1 MSAAL
6 EELIGKIRAIAVVR
20 GEAWLREKVA
30 EILPDEGQESQDPP
44 PCAKRGRALE
54 RRSPSPVPRNRP
66 KLSSKDPPEVSGGP
80 RPASEGPCP
89 AENPFS
95 LGSDSRDASHKYG
108 NKGLRIP
115 VKAASQHGSGNRP
128 SSEVAGA
135 VSAENQKSSSDFS
148 SSLNRRTVKAESC
161 DKSNNRKVSAT
172 SHSSNTEV
180 ESIELRIER
189 LLQRCSEIQQE
200 EDEPPEPTPAP
211 VSSSVTGAATVA
223 ASLGLGRQKVM
234 KLEPTIVWIVGH
246 SYVYWAQKRAAI
258 RSYTEN
264 LTFSIEH
271 VNIYWFGSSGMKWA
285 QLVDELKRKVC
296 SAPLPDLIII
306 HLGGNDIGKVKTLE
320 FISQMQRD
328 ITFIKK
334 LFPNTS
340 LVFSEIIP
348 RLLWNSDGF
357 LFFEKIRKRVNRTM
371 EKFCRATGD
380 FSFRHTD
387 LEGFLFGLYRSD
399 GVHLSDIGVDIFNL
413 GLQSI
418 VEKWLCC
425 GLGETNSD

>member
-211 VSSSVTGAATVA
+211 VSSSVTDH
-223 ASLGLGRQKVM
+223 RPRM
-234 KLEPTIVWIVGH
+234 VWIVGNSFVAKALAKVSLIPDGRQLGFPLSKAIIRWLGHDSLTWDCVTPTLTRYSCSEKLPDILVIHAGGDDIYYDEPISNLIRNIQFDLSRFMRLFPAVVIVWSQIVCRRRCPQGMDRNLVH
-246 SYVYWAQKRAAI
+246 SNCFMV
-258 RSYTEN
+258 N
-264 LTFSIEH
+264 LTLSRYLEH
-271 VNIYWFGSSGMKWA
+271 QRAVVVHHRGLEGEEA
-285 QLVDELKRKVC
+285 
-296 SAPLPDLIII
+296 
-306 HLGGNDIGKVKTLE
+306 HL
-320 FISQMQRD
+320 
-328 ITFIKK
+328 
-334 LFPNTS
+334 
-340 LVFSEIIP
+340 
-348 RLLWNSDGF
+348 
-357 LFFEKIRKRVNRTM
+357 FEKNGVCLSSEGN
-371 EKFCRATGD
+371 EVWC
-380 FSFRHTD
+380 TD
-387 LEGFLFGLYRSD
+387 IKEGIDKALKLWHS
-399 GVHLSDIGVDIFNL
+399 
-413 GLQSI
+413 
-418 VEKWLCC
+418 
-425 GLGETNSD
+425 